1 MKKTIISLLCLSGVA
16 FGTDATLTWSVDCT
30 NGGYSML
37 TGDSPL
43 ASGYCSSNFIPGSG
57 VQTSGSAADG
67 SGIALNSQLQTLQ
80 GEFSLTMTLTS
91 VTTDFNTDAAANQLA
106 LIAMKK
112 SDGYIFSVHAHSQT
126 GIITLDLG
134 NGEINEV
141 CNNIALNGGTTEAQT
156 ITLTF
161 GNVEGSGNALLS
173 VYLDDVL
180 ATSAEMN
187 GPWRTSHSVAANLL
201 TGFEKPGVA
210 AVVSQVSYYNG
221 ALTREQISEIVP
233 EPTTATL
240 SLLALAGLAA
250 RRRRAS
256 R

>member
-1 MKKTIISLLCLSGVA
+1 MKKTIIALLCSSCIA
-16 FGTDATLTWSVDCT
+16 FGEDVTPTWSVDCT
-30 NGGYSML
+30 NGQYSML

-43 ASGYCSSNFIPGSG
+43 ALTYCSSNFIQGSG

-80 GEFSLTMTLTS
+80 AEFSLTMTLTS
-91 VTTDFNTDAAANQLA
+91 VTTNFNTGANQLTLVA
-106 LIAMKK
+106 LKK
-112 SDGYIFSVHAHSQT
+112 ADGYTFSVLAHSQT

-134 NGEINEV
+134 AAEVNEV

-161 GNVEGSGNALLS
+161 GNVEGSNNALVS
-173 VYLDDVL
+173 VYLDDIL
-180 ATSAEMN
+180 ATSAEMKS
-187 GPWRTSHSVAANLL
+187 PWRTTDSVSANLL
-201 TGFEKPGVA
+201 TGFGKPGVA
-210 AVVSQVSYYNG
+210 AVVSQVSYYNE
-221 ALTREQISEIVP
+221 ALTQAQISEMIP

-250 RRRRAS
+250 RRRRK
-256 R
+256 